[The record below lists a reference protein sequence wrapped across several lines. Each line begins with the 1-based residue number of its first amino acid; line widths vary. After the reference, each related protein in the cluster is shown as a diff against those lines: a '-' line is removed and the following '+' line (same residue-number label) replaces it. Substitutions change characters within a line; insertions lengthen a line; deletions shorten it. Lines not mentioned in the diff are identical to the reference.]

1 MIDQLIKYETDRQ
14 TACVCMCVCV
24 SVCVR
29 VRVCVCVC
37 VCVCACVCAC
47 VCVRA
52 RARSLRKVSL
62 GEILHF
68 VNTFI
73 MIIIRLLLIQ
83 SDVRIQSENRMH
95 TYAIILSS
103 TASGYRVGLT

>member
-1 MIDQLIKYETDRQ
+1 
-14 TACVCMCVCV
+14 MC
-24 SVCVR
+24 
-29 VRVCVCVC
+29 VCVCVC
-37 VCVCACVCAC
+37 VCVCARAL
-47 VCVRA
+47 A

-73 MIIIRLLLIQ
+73 MIIVRLLLIQ
-83 SDVRIQSENRMH
+83 GDVRIQFENRMH

-103 TASGYRVGLT
+103 TASGHRVGLT